1 MQESI
6 QLTEPIQITKT
17 RFQFIDF
24 ARGLVMMIMAWDHVS
39 GFWMEIHG
47 GIEGILGSRNVSL
60 DLVHTLARFISHYCA
75 PTFVFLSGV
84 SLAFSVKGRLSRGDS
99 QNSIT
104 FHIFIRGLILLV
116 FETLFVSPA
125 FELPSLY
132 FGVIATLGVSL
143 IIMSIGRR
151 LPTPVILGA
160 SLLIILNQQWLDLSF
175 IPNDPAWGHYLRRI
189 IAEPGFTRPPYF
201 ALYPVIPWIG
211 VLGLGW
217 IFGIYLNNFNKSKLS
232 ELKVPLFGFGLVSIG
247 MSIFARYMNGYG
259 NLVSRWSNN
268 LLDWLYISKYPPS
281 LVFLLW
287 GLGGMCLFLA
297 MGIILQ
303 ERNLSNKNL
312 AGVIHTIGRVPL
324 FFYITHLWLYRFR
337 LPGVQL
343 PFHLTM
349 TQTLGAWVLGLAVL
363 WLMCSRYEKLKRMHP
378 RLLQYI

>member
-6 QLTEPIQITKT
+6 QLTEPMQITKT

-99 QNSIT
+99 QSSIT
-104 FHIFIRGLILLV
+104 FHIIIRGLILLV

-132 FGVIATLGVSL
+132 FGVIATIGVSL

-151 LPTPVILGA
+151 LPTPVILGT

-217 IFGIYLNNFNKSKLS
+217 IFGTYLNNINKSKLS

-247 MSIFARYMNGYG
+247 MSIVARYMNGYG

-268 LLDWLYISKYPPS
+268 ILDWLYISKYPPS

-287 GLGGMCLFLA
+287 GLGGMCIFLV

-343 PFHLTM
+343 PFHMTM
-349 TQTLGAWVLGLAVL
+349 TQTLGIWVLGLAVL

>member
-1 MQESI
+1 
-6 QLTEPIQITKT
+6 
-17 RFQFIDF
+17 
-24 ARGLVMMIMAWDHVS
+24 
-39 GFWMEIHG
+39 
-47 GIEGILGSRNVSL
+47 
-60 DLVHTLARFISHYCA
+60 
-75 PTFVFLSGV
+75 
-84 SLAFSVKGRLSRGDS
+84 
-99 QNSIT
+99 
-104 FHIFIRGLILLV
+104 
-116 FETLFVSPA
+116 
-125 FELPSLY
+125 
-132 FGVIATLGVSL
+132 
-143 IIMSIGRR
+143 
-151 LPTPVILGA
+151 
-160 SLLIILNQQWLDLSF
+160 
-175 IPNDPAWGHYLRRI
+175 
-189 IAEPGFTRPPYF
+189 
-201 ALYPVIPWIG
+201 
-211 VLGLGW
+211 
-217 IFGIYLNNFNKSKLS
+217 
-232 ELKVPLFGFGLVSIG
+232 

>member
-6 QLTEPIQITKT
+6 QLTEPMQITKT

-24 ARGLVMMIMAWDHVS
+24 ARGLVMIIMAWDHVS

-60 DLVHTLARFISHYCA
+60 NLVHTLARFISHYCA

-104 FHIFIRGLILLV
+104 LHIIKRGLILLV
-116 FETLFVSPA
+116 FETLLVSPA

-132 FGVIATLGVSL
+132 FGVIATIGVSL

-247 MSIFARYMNGYG
+247 MSIVVRYMNGYG

-349 TQTLGAWVLGLAVL
+349 TQTLGAWVLGVAVL

-378 RLLQYI
+378 RFLQYI